1 MCDTYVSLSTW
12 SKNGDVIFGK
22 NSDRLDS
29 EAQLITHAPRKTY
42 SSGEEV
48 KSPHISIPQ
57 INETAAIILS

>member
-12 SKNGDVIFGK
+12 SKNGNVIFGK

-29 EAQLITHAPRKTY
+29 EIQLITYAPRKTY

-48 KSPHISIPQ
+48 KFT
-57 INETAAIILS
+57 INGAGHSDLGQQRP